1 MSHEARVNSV
11 SWKFAFHVFKQL
23 KAQHEGGGGGVGGRW
38 GERRQVPLTL
48 RGSGAEGPVRGHR
61 ACELGLCFPAGR
73 DPRFSSVALLRRQPR
88 VASSPDQLGPASRS
102 RGVPCPCAV
111 PGAAARPSSQLWPL
125 VLQAPRRERRAR
137 ETRRCV
143 PGSGRRRTRGR
154 RRGRQ
159 HRCISANDRGPPRGT
174 AASCRGARGPALR
187 LPAPL
192 CQGPSNRKISLGL
205 LMRSWEN

>member
-1 MSHEARVNSV
+1 MYLNSSKLSTRVAGAG
-11 SWKFAFHVFKQL
+11 W
-23 KAQHEGGGGGVGGRW
+23 GGGGESGGRCHSLS
-38 GERRQVPLTL
+38 EALAPRARYAAT
-48 RGSGAEGPVRGHR
+48 GPVN
-61 ACELGLCFPAGR
+61 LGSASLPVVTPVFPLWPYCGGG
-73 DPRFSSVALLRRQPR
+73 PGWPPLRT
-88 VASSPDQLGPASRS
+88 SSPDQLGPASRS

-111 PGAAARPSSQLWPL
+111 PGAAARPSSQLWPS
-125 VLQAPRRERRAR
+125 VRQAPRRERRAR

>member
-1 MSHEARVNSV
+1 MYLNSSKLSTRVAGAG
-11 SWKFAFHVFKQL
+11 W
-23 KAQHEGGGGGVGGRW
+23 GGGGESGGRCHSLSEALAPRAW
-38 GERRQVPLTL
+38 YAAT
-48 RGSGAEGPVRGHR
+48 GPVN
-61 ACELGLCFPAGR
+61 LGSASLPVVTPVFPLWPCCGGG
-73 DPRFSSVALLRRQPR
+73 PGWPPLRT
-88 VASSPDQLGPASRS
+88 SSPDQLGPASRS
-102 RGVPCPCAV
+102 RGVPCPCSV

-125 VLQAPRRERRAR
+125 VRQAPRRERRTR